1 MVGLQRLR
9 MRSRRA
15 VATAIVEA
23 WISLARDLMVANA
36 GRADAAPTGELIPE
50 LPDVAG
56 RLDVRQV
63 AGFIGLLEEIHGG
76 LAQNASPRL
85 ALEVAM
91 LAWPTISGT

>member
-1 MVGLQRLR
+1 MQ
-9 MRSRRA
+9 RA

-50 LPDVAG
+50 LADVAG

-63 AGFIGLLEEIHGG
+63 AGFIGLLEEIHAG